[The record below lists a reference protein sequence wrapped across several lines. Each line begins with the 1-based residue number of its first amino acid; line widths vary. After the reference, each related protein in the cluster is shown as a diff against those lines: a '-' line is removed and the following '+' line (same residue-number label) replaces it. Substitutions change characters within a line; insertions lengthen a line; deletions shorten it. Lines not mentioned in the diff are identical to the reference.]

1 MNLSNF
7 LAVLRARWV
16 PAVLTFALVL
26 GAAVGY
32 TLLAPKMYTASATL
46 VIDIKPDPVASMLY
60 GGAASP
66 ALMNTQ
72 VEVLRSDRVAL
83 RVVRN
88 LKLTEVAEIRKLWD
102 KVHRTEGTIEDWLVE
117 FLLKNLDVQVA
128 RAGSNVVNVAY
139 KGTEPQFAATLANA
153 FVQAYLETAVELR
166 VDPAREYSGFF
177 ATQVD
182 EARVALE
189 SAQQRLSK
197 FQQQQGIIAT
207 DERFDVEMSRLNM
220 LSQQL
225 VTMQAQSSESSSRQA
240 QAAAYGDNLSEVIN
254 NPLVASLKGDLA
266 RAEAK
271 LKELDSRYGANHPQ
285 VVEAR
290 ATVGD
295 LRSRLAAETR
305 TVTGSVSVSA
315 RIDRAREGQVR
326 ASLEEQRQK
335 VLRMK
340 EVRDQGAVLVRDV
353 ENAQRSYDLL
363 LNRFNQSNLESQN
376 RQSNAAMLARA
387 TPPAAPSSPK
397 VAANLLIGLFFG
409 LALGCGVALG
419 LEQFD
424 KRVRVP
430 ADAVAALGLP
440 VIGIMPT
447 PAIGRRM
454 RLQLAQAQDRMIS
467 GRRLPAPGK
476 GSQ

>member
-1 MNLSNF
+1 MNLGNVI
-7 LAVLRARWV
+7 AVLRARWL
-16 PAVLTFALVL
+16 PAVLAFALVL
-26 GAAVGY
+26 GAAIAY
-32 TLLAPKMYTASATL
+32 TALAPKMYTATATL
-46 VIDIKPDPVASMLY
+46 VIDIKPDPVTSMLY

-72 VEVLRSDRVAL
+72 LEVIRSDRVAL

-88 LKLTEVAEIRKLWD
+88 LKLTEVPEIRKLWE
-102 KVHRTEGTIEDWLVE
+102 KVSKGDGTIEDWLVE
-117 FLLKNLDVQVA
+117 FMLKNLDAQVA

-139 KGTEPQFAATLANA
+139 RGAEPQFVAAIANA

-177 ATQVD
+177 GKQVD

-189 SAQQRLSK
+189 AAQQRLSK
-197 FQQQQGIIAT
+197 FQQAQGIIVT
-207 DERFDVEMSRLNM
+207 DERYDVEMQRLNM

-225 VTMQAQSSESSSRQA
+225 VSMQALATESSSRQA
-240 QAAAYGDNLSEVIN
+240 QAAGNADRLTEVLN
-254 NPLVASLKGDLA
+254 NPLVGALKTDVN
-266 RAEAK
+266 RAEARVQ
-271 LKELDSRYGANHPQ
+271 ELSSRYGERHPQ

-290 ATVGD
+290 ATLTELKG
-295 LRSRLAAETR
+295 RLAAEMR
-305 TVTGSVSVSA
+305 NVTGSVAVSA
-315 RIDRAREGQVR
+315 RVDRAREGQVR
-326 ASLEEQRQK
+326 ASLEEQRAK

-340 EVRDQGAVLVRDV
+340 EVRDQGSVLARDV

-363 LNRFNQSNLESQN
+363 LNRYNQSNLESQN

-387 TPPAAPSSPK
+387 TPPALPSSPK

-409 LALGCGVALG
+409 IAVGLGVAFS
-419 LEQFD
+419 LEQLD
-424 KRVRVP
+424 KRIRVP
-430 ADAVAALGLP
+430 SDAISALGLP

-447 PAIGRRM
+447 PTIGRRM
-454 RLQLAQAQDRMIS
+454 RVQLAQAQDRMIS

-476 GSQ
+476 GS

>member
-1 MNLSNF
+1 MNMSNII
-7 LAVLRARWV
+7 AVLRARWL
-16 PAVLTFALVL
+16 PAVLAFVLVV
-26 GAAVGY
+26 GAAVAY
-32 TLLAPKMYTASATL
+32 TVLAPKMYTATATL

-66 ALMNTQ
+66 AMMNTQ

-88 LKLTEVAEIRKLWD
+88 LKLTEVPEIRKLWD
-102 KVHRTEGTIEDWLVE
+102 KGSKGDGSIENWLVE
-117 FLLKNLDVQVA
+117 LMQRALNVEVA

-139 KGTEPQFAATLANA
+139 RGTDPQFVATLANA

-177 ATQVD
+177 GKQVD
-182 EARVALE
+182 EARAALE
-189 SAQQRLSK
+189 AAQQKLSK
-197 FQQQQGIIAT
+197 FQQAQGIIAT
-207 DERFDVEMSRLNM
+207 DERFDVEMNRLNM

-225 VTMQAQSSESSSRQA
+225 VTMQALASDSASRQA
-240 QAAAYGDNLSEVIN
+240 QVAGNANSMTEVLT
-254 NPLVASLKGDLA
+254 NPLVGALKSDVG

-271 LKELDSRYGANHPQ
+271 VRELSSRYGNNHPQ

-290 ATVGD
+290 ANLDET
-295 LRSRLAAETR
+295 RTRLAAEMR
-305 TVTGSVSVSA
+305 NVSGSVAVSA
-315 RIDRAREGQVR
+315 RVDRAREGQVQ
-326 ASLEEQRQK
+326 ASLEEQRAK
-335 VLRMK
+335 VLRMR
-340 EVRDQGAVLVRDV
+340 EVRDQGAVLGRDV

-376 RQSNAAMLARA
+376 RQSNASMLAKA
-387 TPPAAPSSPK
+387 TPPGSPSSPK

-409 LALGCGVALG
+409 LAVGAGAAFT
-419 LEQFD
+419 LEQLD
-424 KRVRVP
+424 KRIRVP
-430 ADAVAALGLP
+430 SDAVSALGLP

-447 PAIGRRM
+447 PVIGRRM

-476 GSQ
+476 GS

>member
-1 MNLSNF
+1 MNLGNII
-7 LAVLRARWV
+7 AVLRARWL
-16 PAVLTFALVL
+16 PAVLAFALVL
-26 GAAVGY
+26 GAAIAY
-32 TLLAPKMYTASATL
+32 TLLAPKMYTATATL

-66 ALMNTQ
+66 AMMNTQ

-88 LKLTEVAEIRKLWD
+88 LKLTEVPEIRKVWE
-102 KVHRTEGTIEDWLVE
+102 KVSKGDGSIEDWLVE
-117 FLLKNLDVQVA
+117 FMLRNLDVQVV
-128 RAGSNVVNVAY
+128 RAGGNVVNVAY
-139 KGTEPQFAATLANA
+139 KGTEPQFVAAIANA

-177 ATQVD
+177 SKQVD
-182 EARVALE
+182 EARASLE
-189 SAQQRLSK
+189 AAQQRLSK
-197 FQQQQGIIAT
+197 FQQAQGIIVN
-207 DERFDVEMSRLNM
+207 DERYDVEMQRLNM

-225 VTMQAQSSESSSRQA
+225 VSLQAVSSESSSRQA
-240 QAAAYGDNLSEVIN
+240 QVAANGANLSEVLN
-254 NPLVASLKGDLA
+254 NPLIASLKTDVN

-271 LKELDSRYGANHPQ
+271 VQELSARYGDRHPQ

-290 ATVGD
+290 ANLND
-295 LRSRLAAETR
+295 LKGRLAAETR
-305 TVTGSVSVSA
+305 NVTGSVSVSA
-315 RIDRAREGQVR
+315 RIDRAREGQLR
-326 ASLEEQRQK
+326 ASLEEQRAK
-335 VLRMK
+335 VLKMK
-340 EVRDQGAVLVRDV
+340 EVRDQGSVLQRDV

-387 TPPAAPSSPK
+387 TPPGTPSSPK
-397 VAANLLIGLFFG
+397 VAANLLIGVFFG
-409 LALGCGVALG
+409 IAVGLGVAFS

-424 KRVRVP
+424 RRIRVP
-430 ADAVAALGLP
+430 GDAISALGLP

-454 RLQLAQAQDRMIS
+454 RVQLAQAQDRMIS

-476 GSQ
+476 GT